1 MDALAKKKERE
12 ELAAAED
19 AAVTTQLN
27 KKTGVGLVNNS
38 FLPAA
43 QRLGFK
49 VVSFFV
55 AQWKT
60 CVLHSSYKRNCQK
73 NLYFIGKR
81 NLKGT

>member
-38 FLPAA
+38 FFPPAHRQYSMCFLLLNRRRA
-43 QRLGFK
+43 SYIRLIREI
-49 VVSFFV
+49 V
-55 AQWKT
+55 
-60 CVLHSSYKRNCQK
+60 KRIILN
-73 NLYFIGKR
+73 R
-81 NLKGT
+81 

>member
-43 QRLGFK
+43 QRLVLI
-49 VVSFFV
+49 VVCFF
-55 AQWKT
+55 AA
-60 CVLHSSYKRNCQK
+60 
-73 NLYFIGKR
+73 
-81 NLKGT
+81 